1 METESIKAILLESL
15 KAAEK
20 TIEADLNKDEESKKM
35 TQYLLHFFK
44 YLGIDTIEKL
54 ALQGKHYVQ
63 HQVHEGIHK
72 STVVVSKIV
81 SSLITLMVGFLI
93 VCVGLIF
100 GAVALSLWLGS
111 LVGSPAL
118 GFLIAGVLWIL
129 IAFIATKILFNKKRL
144 EHLISE
150 KLNLKTQKE

>member
-1 METESIKAILLESL
+1 MQDSIKTILVESL

-20 TIEADLNKDEESKKM
+20 TLEADVNKDEETKKM
-35 TQYLLHFFK
+35 TRYLLHFFK

-54 ALQGKHYVQ
+54 AIEGKTYVQ

-72 STVVVSKIV
+72 STIVVSKVV

-100 GAVALSLWLGS
+100 GAVAFSLWLGNI
-111 LVGSPAL
+111 VGSSSL
-118 GFLIAGVLWIL
+118 GFLIAGFLWIL
-129 IAFIATKILFNKKRL
+129 TAFIATKILFSKKRL
-144 EHLISE
+144 EQMIS
-150 KLNLKTQKE
+150 KKVKY

>member
-1 METESIKAILLESL
+1 MKIETIKLILLESL

-20 TIEADLNKDEESKKM
+20 TLEADVNQHEDSKKTM
-35 TQYLLHFFK
+35 KYFLQFFK

-54 ALQGKHYVQ
+54 AIEGKNYVQ

-72 STVVVSKIV
+72 SIIAASKII

-93 VCVGLIF
+93 ICIGLIF

-111 LVGSPAL
+111 LVDSMAL
-118 GFLIAGVLWIL
+118 GFLIAGFLWIL
-129 IAFIATKILFNKKRL
+129 TAFITTKILFNKKRL
-144 EHLISE
+144 EKIIS
-150 KLNLKTQKE
+150 KKVKY